1 MTAIIRMILLSIAC
15 MSCSAPAMA
24 QIEQVGTLERE
35 YGSLQDVI
43 GVGKIRVFVHTENLE
58 SRGKILKEL
67 AKYPMVEVVGRVAD
81 SVCVLIYGSGSPVS
95 TTATVLDNFT
105 DDGVYTTAFGEMV
118 AIKIVNNSDGRDGRP
133 RTLRVMWHTRKRQTL
148 LRTNQFF
155 SPTQF
160 GATATKSSWISLLL
174 GGILSSFPRLASLPV
189 NRSPEVNATR
199 DFIKALKKARE
210 QQIKFESIPQ
220 LSPPIG
226 KQPSA
231 SQRLSRVAK
240 QTEGQPELPH
250 LFAPQEFHS
259 IEFVATDKS
268 GRRVTFPLST
278 VINNSQRKYRK
289 GRNVRRATRNPRYR
303 TRAVKTQMPNHHS

>member
-1 MTAIIRMILLSIAC
+1 
-15 MSCSAPAMA
+15 MA
-24 QIEQVGTLERE
+24 QIEQVATLERE

-43 GVGKIRVFVHTENLE
+43 GVGKIRVFVHTESLE

-81 SVCVLIYGSGSPVS
+81 SVCILIYGSGSPVS

-105 DDGVYTTAFGEMV
+105 DDGVYTAAFGEMV
-118 AIKIVNNSDGRDGRP
+118 AIKIVNNSDGRDGQP

-155 SPTQF
+155 PPTQF

-174 GGILSSFPRLASLPV
+174 GGILSSVPKLASLPL

-210 QQIKFESIPQ
+210 QQIKVESIPL
-220 LSPPIG
+220 LSQPIG
-226 KQPSA
+226 EQPSA
-231 SQRLSRVAK
+231 SQRSSRVAK

-250 LFAPQEFHS
+250 LFATQEFHS
-259 IEFVATDKS
+259 IEFVATDTS
-268 GRRVTFPLST
+268 RRKTLPLST
-278 VINNSQRKYRK
+278 VRSNRQRKYRK
-289 GRNVRRATRNPRYR
+289 GRRVRRAIRNPPAPR
-303 TRAVKTQMPNHHS
+303 TSG